1 MGKIWIWIVDNQG
14 IIHVENQRSQVYPAN
29 TGWYLVAASTRQLR
43 SFSRH

>member
-14 IIHVENQRSQVYPAN
+14 IIHVENQRLQLYPAN